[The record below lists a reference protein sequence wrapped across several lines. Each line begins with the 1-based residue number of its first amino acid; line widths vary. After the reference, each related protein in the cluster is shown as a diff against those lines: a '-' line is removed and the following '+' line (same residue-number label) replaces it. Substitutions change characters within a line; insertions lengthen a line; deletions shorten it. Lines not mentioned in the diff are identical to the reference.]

1 MDKYIGV
8 KRIQAKL
15 MTRGAYN
22 GFKGWTIPADENP
35 DDDGYVVKYSD
46 DYVSWSPKD
55 VFEKAYRKFG
65 SDQNTIMQDDV
76 DSFIKNVDYTQLG
89 DKTTVVKATLANG
102 FILVESSSCVDAKN
116 FDMQVGTEIC
126 IEKIKDKV
134 WFLLGFLLQCAN
146 GMNKG
151 EN

>member
-1 MDKYIGV
+1 MKKYIGV
-8 KRIQAKL
+8 KMIHAKP
-15 MTRGAYN
+15 MTRGEYN
-22 GFKGWTIPADENP
+22 KFKGWTIPPDENP
-35 DDDGYVVKYSD
+35 NDAGYVVKYSD

-65 SDQNTIMQDDV
+65 SDQNTVTQDDV
-76 DSFIKNVDYTQLG
+76 DSFIVGVDSTQLG

-116 FDMQVGTEIC
+116 FDMKVGTEIC

-134 WFLLGFLLQCAN
+134 WFLLGFLLQC
-146 GMNKG
+146 GDKG
-151 EN
+151 LNN